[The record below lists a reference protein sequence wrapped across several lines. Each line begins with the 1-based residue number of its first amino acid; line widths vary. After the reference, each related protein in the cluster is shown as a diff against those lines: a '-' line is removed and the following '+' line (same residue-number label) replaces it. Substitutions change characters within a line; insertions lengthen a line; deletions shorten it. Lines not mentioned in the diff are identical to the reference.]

1 MFTGERI
8 ILSSRLGPTPG
19 LRVGPAREGGGAS
32 GGRTPTC
39 CAPTTTRRPS
49 RPLLD
54 ALGVTYAVDLEPFPV
69 FYNLSRRV
77 PVEEVAG
84 FREGA
89 VPSEE
94 ADRPEP

>member
-1 MFTGERI
+1 MAER
-8 ILSSRLGPTPG
+8 GPDAYV
-19 LRVGPAREGGGAS
+19 LRADDDPKAFA
-32 GGRTPTC
+32 
-39 CAPTTTRRPS
+39 AA
-49 RPLLD
+49 LD
-54 ALGVTYAVDLEPFPV
+54 ALGVTYALDLEPFPV

-94 ADRPEP
+94 SDRPEP